1 MKKLILLLLL
11 LIAMPVYGAEY
22 AVRPPSAC
30 PNNGNG
36 ASWACAASAGAA
48 GAMNTIPSAIE
59 HGSTYYIGGG
69 AYGRVSFGVISY
81 SGEDYAYVK
90 KATTTAHGSEVL
102 TNWNDTYAV
111 QATFE
116 QMNIEGH
123 YIDLDGVTGSGTTGY
138 GIKIEHPAADLEYN
152 NDLASLWLYGSG
164 SPYGVN
170 YVTVQNIEV
179 SMTSGTDCSVLDQ
192 AYLDGYEPS
201 TYTIKGARGTF
212 EGIQIKNNY
221 IHGGST
227 NIQMGAWT
235 QSSITGNYF
244 GQNCSRAWSH
254 GQQISPTGGSSYITL
269 ANNEFHDSETYIVGA
284 HNNGVPGAPN
294 QGNSYWYIYNNI
306 SIGGTQSYQAA
317 ESQEYDCLMSS
328 QIHHNT
334 FIDGACAPEGSIDSG
349 AQQNLSTTKSYAYNN
364 LFYNMTQVRIG
375 QDCGVEIYDDLPFS
389 TPGCTVHDNN
399 AFLYSS
405 GYVTTIEDEL
415 AEQVDAEAPSTIFTD
430 YDEGDYT
437 INAADQTV
445 IDHIIDKGK
454 TDLGLLYKDDRAGN
468 ERDASPDIGA
478 YEYVGAADTVAP
490 ASPTG
495 LSVT

>member
-36 ASWACAASAGAA
+36 TSWACAASAGAA

-81 SGEDYAYVK
+81 SGEDYAFVK
-90 KATTTAHGSEVL
+90 KATTAAHGSEAL
-102 TNWNDTYAV
+102 INWNDAYAV

-123 YIDLDGVTGSGTTGY
+123 YIDIDGVTGSGTSGY

-152 NDLASLWLYGSG
+152 NDLASLWLYGSS

-170 YVTVQNIEV
+170 YVTVQHVEI

-212 EGIQIKNNY
+212 DGIQIKNNY

-227 NIQMGAWT
+227 NIQMGVWT
-235 QSSITGNYF
+235 QSSITENYF

-269 ANNEFHDSETYIVGA
+269 AGNEFHDSETYIVGA

-306 SIGGTQSYQAA
+306 SVGGTQSYQMA
-317 ESQEYDCLMSS
+317 ESNEYDGLMNC

-334 FIDGACAPEGSIDSG
+334 FIDGACAPEGCIDTG
-349 AQQNLSTTKSYAYNN
+349 MQQSVSTTKSYAYNN
-364 LFYNMTQVRIG
+364 LFYNMTLVRIG
-375 QDCGVEIYDDLPFS
+375 QDCGI
-389 TPGCTVHDNN
+389 TPTAGCVVHDNN
-399 AFLYSS
+399 AFLKSS
-405 GYVTTIEDEL
+405 GYTTTIADEL
-415 AEQVDAEAPSTIFTD
+415 AEQVDAEAPSTIFTN
-430 YDEGDYT
+430 YAGGVYT
-437 INAADQTV
+437 INAAEQTA
-445 IDHIIDKGK
+445 IDHIIGKGK
-454 TDLGLLYKDDRAGN
+454 TDLVGYGTDAAGN
-468 ERDASPDIGA
+468 SRDAFPDIGA
-478 YEYVGAADTVAP
+478 YEYVGAADTTEP

-495 LSVT
+495 LSVQ